1 MESNTS
7 RLHPEAIYLP
17 LLCLR
22 ISNVMSRTHNALWIP
37 AILLFGHPLH
47 AQQPCV
53 VTQPTAGFTIRH
65 MAGRPELTLDPQ
77 ADIWKSAAAQSM
89 SKDCSLQIDYPN
101 ITTEIR
107 AFWTD
112 TDLYI
117 LFRCPYTVLNLFLP
131 ADNGK
136 KHLGLWD
143 RDVVEMFLGDDWSN
157 IRHYREFEV
166 APTGDWIDLAIDLD
180 RESYDR
186 NWRSGWQ
193 TAARID
199 EGQKVWYAAARIPLS
214 AVSAKPVEDGT
225 KWRMNLYRIE
235 GLGQDPQRHFLCWQ
249 PTCVQNRDPNHVPE
263 HFGTLIFTR

>member
-22 ISNVMSRTHNALWIP
+22 ISNVMSRTHYALWIP
-37 AILLFGHPLH
+37 AILLFGHSLH

-53 VTQPTAGFTIRH
+53 VTQPTASFTIRH

-89 SKDCSLQIDYPN
+89 SKDCSRQIDYPN

-107 AFWTD
+107 AFWTH

-131 ADNGK
+131 ADNSK
-136 KHLGLWD
+136 KHVGL
-143 RDVVEMFLGDDWSN
+143 
-157 IRHYREFEV
+157 
-166 APTGDWIDLAIDLD
+166 
-180 RESYDR
+180 
-186 NWRSGWQ
+186 
-193 TAARID
+193 
-199 EGQKVWYAAARIPLS
+199 
-214 AVSAKPVEDGT
+214 
-225 KWRMNLYRIE
+225 
-235 GLGQDPQRHFLCWQ
+235 
-249 PTCVQNRDPNHVPE
+249 
-263 HFGTLIFTR
+263 